1 MKKRCAN
8 DSWGLMA
15 ALVMLCG
22 LAATPLPVVAGHI
35 TCGASLGPG
44 GVFTLDSDVGPCT
57 DDPALTVV
65 SATLNLN
72 GFTVSG
78 TGGNTCIQVNGT
90 RATLRGPG
98 TVQSCLRGVV
108 VAGDGQHAVQ
118 DVLSEF
124 HAFNG
129 FLLGSNNN
137 RLANNTSRLNTF
149 VGIAVGTSQGNR
161 LTENTATGNGFYGF
175 EIVGAAHHLGNN
187 TATDN
192 GVNGF
197 LILGN
202 DNKIQDNVAAN
213 NDANGIEV
221 QVGATGNRL
230 MENVGESNSGF
241 DLADD
246 NPNCDSNRWRG
257 NIGNRNQ
264 NCIR

>member
-1 MKKRCAN
+1 MKKRSVI

-15 ALVMLCG
+15 ALGMLCG
-22 LAATPLPVVAGHI
+22 LAASPLPVAAGHI
-35 TCGASLGPG
+35 TCGAILGPG
-44 GVFTLDSDVGPCT
+44 GTFTLDSHVGPCAN
-57 DDPALTVV
+57 DPALTVV

-98 TVQSCLRGVV
+98 SVQSCHRGVV
-108 VAGDGQHAVQ
+108 VAGDGRHAVQ
-118 DVLSEF
+118 DVISEF
-124 HAFNG
+124 HTNNG

-137 RLANNTSRLNTF
+137 RLANNTSRFNTF
-149 VGIAVGTSQGNR
+149 GGIAVGTSQGNL
-161 LTENTATGNGFYGF
+161 LTENTATGNGVYGF
-175 EIVGAAHHLGNN
+175 EVVGAAHPLGNN

-197 LILGN
+197 FILGN

-221 QVGATGNRL
+221 QVGATGNGSWETWGKAIAASTWQ
-230 MENVGESNSGF
+230 MTTPTATATAGEG
-241 DLADD
+241 
-246 NPNCDSNRWRG
+246 
-257 NIGNRNQ
+257 I
-264 NCIR
+264 